1 MTTVLTNTPVRRAH
15 IGQIVRAARTEAGL
29 TQRQLAERLNT
40 TQSAIS
46 RWESG
51 NDVPRLDTLGDVLRA
66 CGIELDLA
74 FRRHT
79 DADRAQI
86 RWNLQ
91 RTPDERLQGLRNM
104 SELVQSARRVS

>member
-15 IGQIVRAARTEAGL
+15 IGQIIRAARTEAGL

-86 RWNLQ
+86 RWHLML
-91 RTPDERLQGLRNM
+91 TPAQRLQNVRNVSM
-104 SELVQSARRVS
+104 FVHGARPVG